1 MPILGSEQNHHFQN
15 EKWLDRPG
23 RLGPAKICFNDRT
36 VGHGDPSSYQVIENF
51 EKFFL
56 KKFDCLKM
64 FEKCRTKDGT

>member
-1 MPILGSEQNHHFQN
+1 M
-15 EKWLDRPG
+15 LDFCPLYEMVGTSADGG
-23 RLGPAKICFNDRT
+23 RLRPAEICFNDHT

-56 KKFDCLKM
+56 KKFNCLKM